1 MQHSLIKVY
10 LFLRC
15 PWQKLTGYIKRKC
28 LLQDCK
34 TSQLVSFHIKTLPS
48 CSLSSH
54 KTLSN
59 HMQFYTITL
68 FYLTNS
74 NLDYTVFF
82 WMIVSV
88 FPLFADINVN
98 LVHFHHYPL
107 LKCSLL
113 NPFMLEIVPPSLV
126 SPKHS
131 ICIWYC
137 PDFPL
142 KAYLAELSLSF
153 WTEPRLYATSFCLFL
168 MSWKS

>member
-1 MQHSLIKVY
+1 M
-10 LFLRC
+10 
-15 PWQKLTGYIKRKC
+15 
-28 LLQDCK
+28 
-34 TSQLVSFHIKTLPS
+34 VSFHIKILPS

-68 FYLTNS
+68 FFLTNS

-88 FPLFADINVN
+88 SPLFADINVN

-153 WTEPRLYATSFCLFL
+153 WTEPRPCATPFAFFSCPEKVSVENSLLRLIWPQHFHAVNGVESKVGRFL
-168 MSWKS
+168 TFLVIF